1 MNTLEEFIKN
11 KSPEEINGIFI
22 EQQTRFNRYVK
33 LNYDCH
39 GPLLQLSDFHDC
51 YTVFTEPITIIFQKR
66 KKKHSAAAGAGAA
79 AAGALDDNYLN
90 ITGHFELHSSITALL
105 QGITDRPSSLDVK
118 LEDYIDFLLPFR
130 RSVDLKINH
139 HDAGWTIDDDQRIN
153 VGEHNGLVMTDG
165 NVRLKKHGTET
176 KIPFHVLLVNNLD
189 IFTQFQNKVNIIS
202 GHNLSLSLV
211 DENTLLFIYELLT
224 DTTLSSKNRSERLKE
239 IIEKLNETH
248 QRVVNQ
254 TVSQLLYQINHAAD
268 AAPAAP
274 AAATVEEHYL
284 PDELRVLHPSYPE
297 PETEFKISVAQ
308 LSSTPKYYSM
318 SCRSLLGGL
327 SVVGTSDDDKFT
339 CDKDQTVITDKSLIP
354 LVESLAFTISF
365 RVDMRY
371 NGDAYLFSFKL
382 DREILNQKIVKQKT
396 GGKCVFKHSD
406 IVQHIVSESWKRCV
420 IGALD
425 KKASSLSRQREKHDT
440 ITNIKDGIEH
450 LWSERTIDLIL
461 DSCVVI
467 DRCFK
472 PSDEFTSSRLNLD
485 FYSKVKG
492 RDGDDSLILLP
503 NPKDS
508 HTRTSIV
515 SLFHPDIHPDIH
527 PDPVVNVYVRFSEID
542 VNDVL
547 SAFLSKAPYTSEVVR
562 WIDAVNDYDESIST
576 TLLQYNQ
583 GNDLSSVFS
592 SVSRSLSRSLSLSR
606 SPSHSRGHDK
616 VEREH
621 KGMRDRSIDPPTSS
635 LNLDNIRLLEHEQP
649 ITLEILKRY
658 IDELPDGKST
668 QIPPNDCVS
677 ERGAASA
684 PVGYFTRFKSA
695 LKDMITFL
703 FSRPTRDDD
712 NPDMGG
718 GHKPQK
724 NTNTT
729 IRRRNKKQSR
739 KKYRYRIKQVKTKQ
753 RNKRKRTTYK
763 K

>member
-1 MNTLEEFIKN
+1 MNTLEEFITN

-51 YTVFTEPITIIFQKR
+51 YTVVFTEPIFFQKR
-66 KKKHSAAAGAGAA
+66 KKKQSAAAG

-105 QGITDRPSSLDVK
+105 QDRTEGPSSLHVK

-139 HDAGWTIDDDQRIN
+139 DDAGWTIDDDQRIIA
-153 VGEHNGLVMTDG
+153 GEHNGLVMTDG
-165 NVRLKKHGTET
+165 NVRLKKHGRERI
-176 KIPFHVLLVNNLD
+176 IPFHVLLVNNLD

-239 IIEKLNETH
+239 IIDKLNETH

-254 TVSQLLYQINHAAD
+254 TVSQLLYQINQAAA

-274 AAATVEEHYL
+274 AAATVEHYL
-284 PDELRVLHPSYPE
+284 PDELRVRHPSYPE
-297 PETEFKISVAQ
+297 PETEFKLSVAQ

-318 SCRSLLGGL
+318 SCRYLLGGL

-339 CDKDQTVITDKSLIP
+339 CDKDKAVITDESLIK

-382 DREILNQKIVKQKT
+382 DREILNKKIVEQTT

-425 KKASSLSRQREKHDT
+425 KKASSLSRQREKYDT
-440 ITNIKDGIEH
+440 IKNIKDGIDN

-467 DRCFK
+467 DRCFT
-472 PSDEFTSSRLNLD
+472 PSVEFTSSRLNLD

-492 RDGDDSLILLP
+492 RDRDDSLILLP

-515 SLFHPDIHPDIH
+515 SLFPTDNP

-547 SAFLSKAPYTSEVVR
+547 STFLSKVPYTTSQVVR

-606 SPSHSRGHDK
+606 SPSHSRGHDEI
-616 VEREH
+616 EREH
-621 KGMRDRSIDPPTSS
+621 KGTRDRSIDTPRLTTSILS
-635 LNLDNIRLLEHEQP
+635 SDDIRLHEEHEQP
-649 ITLEILKRY
+649 ITLEILERY
-658 IDELPDGKST
+658 INELPDGKST

-695 LKDMITFL
+695 LKNMITIL

-712 NPDMGG
+712 YAGMGG